1 MSFYFINI
9 ETIGKYKSVK
19 KMYIWKNLQVQLMSF
34 YYRNLE
40 TIGKCKNV
48 KKFNSEKNV
57 QVQQKSLFLL
67 ATVGA
72 VGKLKKGDK

>member
-1 MSFYFINI
+1 
-9 ETIGKYKSVK
+9 
-19 KMYIWKNLQVQLMSF
+19 MSF